1 MSRILTIFGT
11 ALAVVLL
18 LPAAARA
25 APPPNDNRASAQAI
39 PTFPANIAGTTVE
52 ATVERLDPQVSKC
65 SRIEGTVWYRID
77 QAPDGTV
84 ALSVQGAGLAPV
96 LRVYSTTGALSELDC
111 SAVAA
116 GKTAQVAFETNRGAT
131 YLVLVGRRPSTKD
144 AAFTLTA
151 KLYLPPAND
160 TTSEAQRL
168 AKLPATDS
176 GSTTGATSDESDFS
190 GCNTAGGTVWYSLGP
205 GSAQRLIVKLH
216 SEGTF
221 DATLI
226 VARRVRSKV
235 QELGCSHTDNHG
247 DLAVAW
253 DTEKG
258 ATYLLQIGR
267 SEGSRPGDF
276 TIKALAAEPREKAP
290 GVALPSGGTSST
302 VDTLSDVNDVYW
314 ASFTAGTTYRIA
326 FSSSGCAQLSLRGTL
341 GEVRSISCNGYTTF
355 TPGPD
360 GGGRYVYEV
369 TTPSRSGGFSARGG
383 TIGYRIAAAVA
394 APDDITVGLELP
406 NLTTV
411 HGSLA
416 PNAADA
422 VDIYHF
428 DVPQPSDVRIR
439 LGTRHDTGTTIA
451 LLTDTGGRI
460 TSSDQQIRLRLQTG
474 RYVVAVRGTVGQPA
488 STYALALVVRQLT
501 RTTLSLASSE
511 LSQGATATFTIATT
525 PRPDEGW
532 LELQIDRFD
541 PLGGWQFNRTIR
553 VRAPGGSVSWTPPSL
568 GRWRARA
575 TYLGTL
581 RFSPSR
587 SDYVHLLVANPI
599 K

>member
-1 MSRILTIFGT
+1 MNRIPLIIGT
-11 ALAVVLL
+11 ALAVLLL

-131 YLVLVGRRPSTKD
+131 YLVLVGRRPSTQD
-144 AAFTLTA
+144 AGFTLTA

-160 TTSEAQRL
+160 TTSEAQSL
-168 AKLPATDS
+168 AKLPASDK
-176 GSTTGATSDESDFS
+176 GSTTGATSDDNDFS
-190 GCNTAGGTVWYSLGP
+190 SCHMGGGTVWYSLKP

-216 SEGTF
+216 AEGSF

-235 QELGCSHTDNHG
+235 EEIGCSHTDNRG

-258 ATYLLQIGR
+258 TTYLLEIGR
-267 SEGSRPGDF
+267 TEGSRPGDF
-276 TIKALAAEPREKAP
+276 TVAAQAAEPRETAP
-290 GVALPSGGTSST
+290 GTPIPAGGTSAT
-302 VDTLSDVNDVYW
+302 VDRLSDVNDVY
-314 ASFTAGTTYRIA
+314 STSLVAGTTYRIA
-326 FSSSGCAQLSLRGTL
+326 FGSSGCANLSVRGRL
-341 GEVRSISCNGYTTF
+341 GEVRTISCNGYTSF

-369 TTPSRSGGFSARGG
+369 TAPAGGSKFSSHGG
-383 TIGYRIAAAVA
+383 TISYRIATAVA
-394 APDDITVGLELP
+394 ATDDITVGLALP

-416 PNAADA
+416 PNAADV
-422 VDIYHF
+422 VDIFHF

-439 LGTRHDTGTTIA
+439 LGTRHDRGTTIT

-460 TSSDQQIRLRLQTG
+460 SSSDQQIRLRLQTG
-474 RYVVAVRGTVGQPA
+474 RYVVAVRGTVGEPA

-501 RTTLSLASSE
+501 KTTLSLASSE
-511 LSQGATATFTIATT
+511 LPQGATATFSIAAT

-532 LELQIDRFD
+532 IELQIDRFD

-553 VRAPGGSVSWTPPSL
+553 VSAPGGSVSWTPPSL